1 LKFRAQFCLDANAL
15 TLNWVPVFV
24 CRAFFDDSTHALAEV
39 IFPNLVH
46 GARLCHTNTLAEVV
60 IPGEAAKTTFRLTE
74 ALT

>member
-1 LKFRAQFCLDANAL
+1 MKFRAQFCLDANAL

-24 CRAFFDDSTHALAEV
+24 CRAFFDDSTHALAKV

-60 IPGEAAKTTFRLTE
+60 IPSEAAKTTFRLTE